1 MGIQSM
7 KIEQAKKG
15 VSVRLP
21 LMTRGKFRCKNRVH
35 CQDFGKSFP
44 SRKEKMEKDSYLEWQ
59 IGYDVVEKDKAKT
72 SLKAKKYRFI
82 GANGKKK
89 FPYELSEILYY
100 MRVNGIIS
108 KKELSKVRSGIESIN
123 CFLQDQYKIKPKKK
137 DSLKKEGV
145 EFLHSF
151 IQLPTF
157 IYVDKATKLQI
168 EIMIQKQQ
176 YATGVQPMVYLC
188 VPMTA
193 FENSD
198 DIIGYTSSETPE
210 GTLFFDARF
219 KKLIF
224 NLLICFG
231 MCSVNH
237 KKDILEIIDVIQAN
251 S

>member
-7 KIEQAKKG
+7 KIEQTKKG
-15 VSVRLP
+15 MTVHLP

-44 SRKEKMEKDSYLEWQ
+44 SRKEEIGVNSYLEWQ
-59 IGYDVVEKDKAKT
+59 IGYDVVEKNKAKT

-82 GANGKKK
+82 GANKKK
-89 FPYELSEILYY
+89 KYPYELSEILYY
-100 MRVNGIIS
+100 MCVNGIIS

-123 CFLQDQYKIKPKKK
+123 CFLQNQYKIKPKKK
-137 DSLKKEGV
+137 DSVKKEGIA
-145 EFLHSF
+145 FLHSF

-157 IYVDKATKLQI
+157 IYVDETTELQI

-176 YATGVQPMVYLC
+176 YATDVQPMVYLC
-188 VPMTA
+188 VPMVA
-193 FENSD
+193 FENRGK
-198 DIIGYTSSETPE
+198 IIGHTSSETPE

-231 MCSVNH
+231 MCSKNH
-237 KKDILEIIDVIQAN
+237 NEDILNIIDVIQKN

>member
-1 MGIQSM
+1 M

-44 SRKEKMEKDSYLEWQ
+44 SRKEEMGGNSYLEWQ
-59 IGYDVVEKDKAKT
+59 IGNDVVEKNKAKT
-72 SLKAKKYRFI
+72 SLKAKKYLI

-89 FPYELSEILYY
+89 YPYELSEILYY
-100 MRVNGIIS
+100 MCCNGVVS
-108 KKELSKVRSGIESIN
+108 KKELNQVRSRIESIN

-137 DSLKKEGV
+137 DPVEKEGIA
-145 EFLHSF
+145 FLHSF

-157 IYVDKATKLQI
+157 IYVDETTELQI

-176 YATGVQPMVYLC
+176 YATDVQPMVYLC
-188 VPMTA
+188 VPMVA
-193 FENSD
+193 FENRGK
-198 DIIGYTSSETPE
+198 IIGHTSSETPE
-210 GTLFFDARF
+210 GTLFFDEKF
-219 KKLIF
+219 KELIF

-231 MCSVNH
+231 MCSKNH
-237 KKDILEIIDVIQAN
+237 NEDILEIIDVIQKN